1 MRKILLLFIPIF
13 FGIPTIYAQQEGSYV
28 SFSVKSGASVLDYK
42 LNSLNEKGKHSN
54 GLGYGFDLDYSYY
67 FDNHWGISA
76 GVGLSHYSSKG
87 KLKGSLSDDSFYNLG
102 AFTDDDFEGRPRDF
116 ELRTR
121 ITNLEERQTTFFV
134 DIPVMLVYQTRF
146 GDDQQWGLYGGIG
159 AKLQLPFSPK
169 FKIKKGTGSE
179 FNVSGKYEGIPTDM
193 GSPSNPP
200 VPQHGYG
207 TITDPNASLD
217 WNDKGKL
224 KLGVAGTVD
233 FGVLFKLTESSDLKL
248 GGYFDY
254 GFVDIKKDGK
264 NGLFT
269 ASKAYHPGA
278 DNKIGTGITYNGML
292 NSDVSGKIKP
302 IAFGVKIGV
311 RFQL

>member
-1 MRKILLLFIPIF
+1 MRKKILLFFLIIGGTSILF
-13 FGIPTIYAQQEGSYV
+13 AQNKVSYL
-28 SFSVKSGASVLDYK
+28 SFAIKTGGTGLNYK
-42 LNSLNEKGKHSN
+42 LNSLDEKGKYSN

-67 FDNHWGISA
+67 FDSHWGISG

-121 ITNLEERQTTFFV
+121 ITNLEEQQTTFFV

-159 AKLQLPFSPK
+159 AKLQLPFSTK
-169 FKIKKGTGSE
+169 FKIKKGGESE

-207 TITDPNASLD
+207 TITDPNASLN
-217 WNDKGKL
+217 WSGKGKL

-233 FGVLFKLTESSDLKL
+233 FGVLLKLSESSDLKL
-248 GGYFDY
+248 GGYLDY
-254 GFVDIKKDGK
+254 GFIDIKKDGK

-269 ASKAYHPGA
+269 APKVYHPGA

-311 RFQL
+311 CFKL